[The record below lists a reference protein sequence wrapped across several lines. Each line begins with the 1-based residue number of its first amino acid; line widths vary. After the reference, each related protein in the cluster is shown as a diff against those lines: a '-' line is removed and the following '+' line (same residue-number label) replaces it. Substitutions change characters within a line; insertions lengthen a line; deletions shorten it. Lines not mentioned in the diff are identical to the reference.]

1 MSVLTGWAKIKSLFF
16 IVCLIAVSSVLPG
29 QNRGQADE
37 IQDLIS
43 GKIPVYSQNWEIYQD
58 PVSRYIYFAN
68 SAGLIEYNGI
78 SARTFMMPY
87 RQGIRSV
94 YVNND
99 GMIFTGS
106 FEDFGTWDK
115 DPSGDLIYKSLASYI
130 DIPKNDEI
138 WNIYELNHTVYFQ
151 SFTTVYSYNYNTVTA
166 VKCPSNM
173 LFFFR
178 AGESFIAQ
186 SIGDGLFWFDGSNFK
201 FINGS
206 GIFINVKVHAVIEIK
221 PGEYWI
227 CTSNNGIFLFDG
239 HKFTPL
245 KNEISDYLKEVTC
258 NAGLA
263 VNDTTIVFGT
273 ILKGVV
279 FCDQEGRILK
289 SYDYS
294 NGLNNN
300 TVLSLFSDADDRLWI
315 GLDDGVNFISIS
327 SPVTNFENISGSL
340 GTIYSAI
347 RDKNRLYLGT
357 NHGLFAADI
366 KTSNGYYS
374 FSNLRIIPST
384 QGQVWDLTR
393 IDGSILCGHND
404 GTFIIKGDTFRKI
417 SDVTG
422 GWSIKPYGDLL
433 LEGTYTG
440 IVSFKKDNNGNWI
453 FNNRLDGYLEP
464 TRFIEVDYLGYVWA
478 LHPRKGI
485 YRLELNERA
494 DSIVN
499 ALYFSSVADSS
510 SELAMSMINNQVVF
524 MTSDHIY
531 AFDYE
536 KKTFFPIKSLEPGL
550 GEYTG
555 TTQIIHYGK
564 NSYWF
569 ILDNRVAL
577 FNITRGLEA
586 EKVMEF
592 FHEYADLPWREQQI
606 ISIDTNTLLIPTRQ
620 AFSTYNLTKLSSQ
633 GRKDSV
639 VVNRLVFSGKD
650 KRITLFPSMVE
661 DYRIPATVNNLT
673 VHIANPSGFDRG
685 GWEYLFRITELGENW
700 YRTVNDNFSFLNLKS
715 GQYHLQVKAAFS
727 SKVTEV
733 VFSIRH
739 PLILSWWA
747 VMFYIICLTAIV
759 FTGIKLWRGSLD
771 RHRKLIE
778 YEVGKNRLENELDY
792 KSYELMLTMR
802 YLIRKTDTLRELRDK
817 LNSTRDSAAKLPAKF
832 VKEMEQIIDH
842 GLDTQTEEWHNVMKN
857 IKLSQ
862 EGFFRKLKNK
872 YPSLTPNDL
881 RLCSYLRMNFTTK
894 EIANLTNISSR
905 AVEIG
910 RYRLRVKL
918 RLGHDVNLTEFLIHE
933 AESTD

>member
-1 MSVLTGWAKIKSLFF
+1 MSVKKEWGKIKSLFF
-16 IVCLIAVSSVLPG
+16 FVCLFGVSYVLPG

-37 IQDLIS
+37 IRNLIS
-43 GKIPVYSQNWEIYQD
+43 GNVPVASQNWEIYQD

-78 SARTFMMPY
+78 SARTFTMPY

-99 GMIFTGS
+99 GMIFTGT
-106 FEDFGTWDK
+106 FEDFGVWEK
-115 DPSGDLIYKSLASYI
+115 DLSGDIIYKSLAADI
-130 DIPKNDEI
+130 NIPKNDEI
-138 WNIYELNHTVYFQ
+138 WNIYELNRTIYFQ
-151 SFTTVYSYNYNTVTA
+151 SFTTIYAYNYNTVTA
-166 VKCPSNM
+166 IKCPSVM
-173 LFFFR
+173 LFLFR
-178 AGESFIAQ
+178 VGENFIVQ
-186 SIGDGLFWFDGSNFK
+186 FLDNGLYWFDGFEFTFIKGSEIFK
-201 FINGS
+201 
-206 GIFINVKVHAVIEIK
+206 NVKVHAIIK
-221 PGEYWI
+221 FNSGEYWI
-227 CTSNNGIFLFDG
+227 CTSNNGIFLFDANG
-239 HKFTPL
+239 FTL
-245 KNEISDYLKEVTC
+245 QKTEISEYLKQETC
-258 NAGLA
+258 NAGMA
-263 VNDTTIVFGT
+263 VNDTVIVFGT

-279 FCDQEGRILK
+279 FSDKGGRILK

-300 TVLSLFSDADDRLWI
+300 TVLSLFKGADEGLWI
-315 GLDDGVNFISIS
+315 GLDDGANFINIS
-327 SPVTNFENISGSL
+327 SPVTNFENISGNL
-340 GTIYSAI
+340 GTIYTAI
-347 RDKNRLYLGT
+347 RDKNCLYLGT

-366 KTSNGYYS
+366 ENSNGFYS
-374 FSNLRIIPST
+374 FSNLRIIPNS
-384 QGQVWDLTR
+384 QGQVWKLDQF
-393 IDGSILCGHND
+393 DGRILCGHND
-404 GTFIIKGDTFRKI
+404 GTFIIEGDTFRKI

-440 IVSFKKDNNGNWI
+440 IVSFKKDANGNWI
-453 FNNRLDGYLEP
+453 FNNRLEGYQEP

-478 LHPRKGI
+478 LHPYKGI

-499 ALYFSSVADSS
+499 ALYYSSVADSS
-510 SELAMSMINNQVVF
+510 RELAMSMINNQVVF

-536 KKTFFPIKSLEPGL
+536 KKTFFPIESLEPGL
-550 GEYTG
+550 REYVSS
-555 TTQIIHYGK
+555 TQIIHYRK

-577 FNITRGLEA
+577 FNITRSLEA

-606 ISIDTNTLLIPTRQ
+606 ISIDSNTLLIPTRQ
-620 AFSTYNLTKLSSQ
+620 AFSTYNLARLSSQ

-639 VVNRLVFSGKD
+639 VINRLVFSGKD
-650 KRITLFPSMVE
+650 KSITLFPSMVE
-661 DYRIPATVNNLT
+661 DYRIPSTENNLT
-673 VHIANPSGFDRG
+673 VYIANPSGFDRG
-685 GWEYLFRITELGENW
+685 GREYLYRMTELGERW
-700 YRTVNDNFSFLNLKS
+700 YRTITDNFSFLNLKS
-715 GQYHLQVKAAFS
+715 GHYHLQVKAAFS
-727 SKVTEV
+727 NKVTEV
-733 VFSIRH
+733 VFDIRN
-739 PLILSWWA
+739 PSFLSWWS
-747 VMFYIICLTAIV
+747 VVIYIIGLAALV
-759 FTGIKLWRGSLD
+759 LAGIKLWRGSLD
-771 RHRKLIE
+771 RHRKLIA

-817 LNSTRDSAAKLPAKF
+817 LDSTKDSAAKLPAKF
-832 VKEMEQIIDH
+832 VREMEQIIDH
-842 GLDTQTEEWHNVMKN
+842 GLDSQTEEWHNVMKN
-857 IKLSQ
+857 LKLSQ

-905 AVEIG
+905 AVEIA
-910 RYRLRVKL
+910 RYRLRTKL
-918 RLGHDVNLTEFLIHE
+918 HLNHDANLTEFLIHE
-933 AESTD
+933 AETT